1 MKKVGIKIL
10 LILLALIITLGTTYV
25 LAAEPT
31 ITIEGDS
38 TADLGETKT
47 VTVKINTD
55 GAAIGVVS
63 GTIEYDSNITN
74 IAVTAKNGWNLI
86 LNEQTGVFNIYK
98 AEGATSEE
106 IMDIQY
112 TVADTEGTATIT
124 ISNIDMTD
132 VEYTSTTP
140 ENISKEITIAEQ
152 EEPQDNNNTI
162 GNTTT
167 GDDNN
172 TNNNVNQN
180 SATNNNN
187 ANSNRSNTA
196 ISGNSNNSSTSNK
209 VLPYTGQNMWIII
222 GTILLIAII
231 GVVCYIKYKKYR
243 KI

>member
-1 MKKVGIKIL
+1 MKKVKIK
-10 LILLALIITLGTTYV
+10 ILLALIIELGSTYV
-25 LAAEPT
+25 LATEPT

-38 TADLGETKT
+38 TADLGKTKT
-47 VTVKINTD
+47 VTVKTNTY

-63 GTIEYDSNITN
+63 GTSEHDSNITN
-74 IAVTAKNGWNLI
+74 IEVTAKNDWNLT
-86 LNEQTGVFNIYK
+86 LNEETGVFNIYK

-106 IMDIQY
+106 IMDIRY

-124 ISNIDMTD
+124 ISNINMTD
-132 VEYTSTTP
+132 IEYTSTTP

-172 TNNNVNQN
+172 TNQNSTNNDVNQN

-187 ANSNRSNTA
+187 ANS
-196 ISGNSNNSSTSNK
+196 K
-209 VLPYTGQNMWIII
+209 EIIQ
-222 GTILLIAII
+222 L
-231 GVVCYIKYKKYR
+231 
-243 KI
+243 